1 MKPES
6 TVKYYPID
14 VGKELPAELESD
26 IKNFLEY
33 INSPGDHLS
42 EDCYRTEIN
51 CTINWC
57 IREGKLDEA
66 TCQKLKEY
74 YVHRGIYKQ

>member
-14 VGKELPAELESD
+14 VGKELPAELEAD
-26 IKNFLEY
+26 IEKFLAY
-33 INSPGDHLS
+33 INGPGDHLS

-57 IREGKLDEA
+57 IRERKLDEE
-66 TCQKLKEY
+66 TCQRLKDY
-74 YVHRGIYKQ
+74 YVHRGIYKK